1 MSKKILLAAI
11 NAKYIHSNL
20 AVYCLDAYARKYS
33 EAVKDGRV
41 SVIYREFTINQQI
54 DEILEEIYREKP
66 DVIGFS
72 CYIWN
77 ISYVMT
83 LIKELKVLLPHTD
96 IWLGGP
102 EVSYNR
108 EEILQE
114 HPEITGVMCGE
125 GERVFASLCDY
136 YGNDTEGEFDS
147 TPPQPIDLSSLPF
160 IYADEAETEQGT
172 ELVPNALFQS
182 LKHKILYYETS
193 RGCPFSC
200 SYCLSSL
207 DKAVRFR
214 SIDKV
219 LKEIQFFLDHQ
230 VSQVK
235 FVDRTFNCNRS
246 HATAIWKYIAQHDNG
261 ITNFHFEI
269 GADLLGEEELEI
281 LKNMWPGLVQ
291 LEIGVQST
299 NDITIKEVS
308 RKMDLVRL
316 KEVVQKLRGFQNIN
330 LHLDLIA
337 GLPYEDFESFKHSFN
352 EIYALY
358 SDQLQ
363 LGFLKVLKG
372 SAIAEKSEKYGIAYR
387 SYPPYEVLYTD
398 WLSFDEI
405 LKLKQVEDMV
415 EQYYNSE
422 QFTCSLRY
430 LLTYFDT
437 PFAMFEKLG
446 EYYEVHF
453 EKNKKH
459 ARIDRYRI
467 LLQFFRDFFAERPE
481 LHAEEQILREL
492 MTFDVYLR
500 ENMKTRPDFAP
511 DVQEYRDSFRQISR
525 EMGHHG
531 EHIEALSGRTW
542 KLIRDMGIPVQTWNT
557 QVELPESVQIVGFD
571 YNERNP
577 LNYNAAVYQI

>member
-182 LKHKILYYETS
+182 LRHKILYYETS

-235 FVDRTFNCNRS
+235 FVDRTFNCNKS

-281 LKNMWPGLVQ
+281 LKNMRPGLVQ

-415 EQYYNSE
+415 EQYYN
-422 QFTCSLRY
+422 RY

-481 LHAEEQILREL
+481 LHTEEQILREL

-511 DVQEYRDSFRQISR
+511 DVQEYRDFFRQISR

-531 EHIEALSGRTW
+531 EHIEALSVRSW

-557 QVELPESVQIVGFD
+557 QAELPESVQIVGFD

>member
-182 LKHKILYYETS
+182 LRHKILYYETS

-235 FVDRTFNCNRS
+235 FVDRTFNCNKS

-281 LKNMWPGLVQ
+281 LKNMRPGLVQ

-372 SAIAEKSEKYGIAYR
+372 S
-387 SYPPYEVLYTD
+387 D
-398 WLSFDEI
+398 I
-405 LKLKQVEDMV
+405 LPL
-415 EQYYNSE
+415 
-422 QFTCSLRY
+422 
-430 LLTYFDT
+430 
-437 PFAMFEKLG
+437 P
-446 EYYEVHF
+446 
-453 EKNKKH
+453 
-459 ARIDRYRI
+459 DR
-467 LLQFFRDFFAERPE
+467 
-481 LHAEEQILREL
+481 
-492 MTFDVYLR
+492 
-500 ENMKTRPDFAP
+500 K
-511 DVQEYRDSFRQISR
+511 
-525 EMGHHG
+525 
-531 EHIEALSGRTW
+531 W
-542 KLIRDMGIPVQTWNT
+542 
-557 QVELPESVQIVGFD
+557 
-571 YNERNP
+571 
-577 LNYNAAVYQI
+577 

>member
-1 MSKKILLAAI
+1 MSKKILLVAI

-83 LIKELKVLLPHTD
+83 LIKELKVLLPNTD

-182 LKHKILYYETS
+182 LRHKILYYETS

-235 FVDRTFNCNRS
+235 FVDRTFNCNKS

-281 LKNMWPGLVQ
+281 LKNMRPGLVQ

-337 GLPYEDFESFKHSFN
+337 GLP
-352 EIYALY
+352 
-358 SDQLQ
+358 
-363 LGFLKVLKG
+363 
-372 SAIAEKSEKYGIAYR
+372 
-387 SYPPYEVLYTD
+387 
-398 WLSFDEI
+398 
-405 LKLKQVEDMV
+405 
-415 EQYYNSE
+415 
-422 QFTCSLRY
+422 
-430 LLTYFDT
+430 
-437 PFAMFEKLG
+437 
-446 EYYEVHF
+446 
-453 EKNKKH
+453 
-459 ARIDRYRI
+459 
-467 LLQFFRDFFAERPE
+467 
-481 LHAEEQILREL
+481 
-492 MTFDVYLR
+492 
-500 ENMKTRPDFAP
+500 
-511 DVQEYRDSFRQISR
+511 
-525 EMGHHG
+525 
-531 EHIEALSGRTW
+531 
-542 KLIRDMGIPVQTWNT
+542 
-557 QVELPESVQIVGFD
+557 
-571 YNERNP
+571 
-577 LNYNAAVYQI
+577 

>member
-1 MSKKILLAAI
+1 MSKKILLVAI

-83 LIKELKVLLPHTD
+83 LIKELKVLLPNTD

-182 LKHKILYYETS
+182 LRHKILYYETS

-235 FVDRTFNCNRS
+235 FVDRTFNCNKS

-281 LKNMWPGLVQ
+281 LKNMRPGLVQ

-372 SAIAEKSEKYGIAYR
+372 SAIAEKSEKYGIVYR

-446 EYYEVHF
+446 KYYEVHF

-481 LHAEEQILREL
+481 LHTEEQILREL

-511 DVQEYRDSFRQISR
+511 DVQEYRDFFRQISR

-531 EHIEALSGRTW
+531 EHIEALSRRSW

-557 QVELPESVQIVGFD
+557 QAELPESVQIVGFD